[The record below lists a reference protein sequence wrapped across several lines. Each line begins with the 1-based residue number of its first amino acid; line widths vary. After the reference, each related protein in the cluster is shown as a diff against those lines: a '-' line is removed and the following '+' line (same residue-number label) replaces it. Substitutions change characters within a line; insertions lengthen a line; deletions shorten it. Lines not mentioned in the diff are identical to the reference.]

1 MKNVIFV
8 IYYFVDFNPSPKK
21 NQQQNKTKQKQKKP
35 DAKWG
40 KFIADI
46 HPVQQISTTPV
57 RGHKLHMK
65 MQITKFELNQ
75 SPLVLAQVSY
85 CGRYKTVIS

>member
-1 MKNVIFV
+1 
-8 IYYFVDFNPSPKK
+8 
-21 NQQQNKTKQKQKKP
+21 
-35 DAKWG
+35 
-40 KFIADI
+40 
-46 HPVQQISTTPV
+46 
-57 RGHKLHMK
+57 MK